1 MLKWL
6 AIGLLS
12 IVGHLGTLPVP
23 ALHMSPLQRFHSHTH
38 WMDWYSLYKR
48 TCALCSAHW
57 LIKVSSE
64 RAREAE
70 EGSREEREHLCDVT
84 PPYFTHNSTSDLY
97 FLKRL
102 NHWSEQASQSQR
114 KVRFFRRRG
123 KKLAALCCFF
133 WIQYCLVVT
142 ELWCCCVLGCSTHF
156 LRYFFP
162 IDALNGFATTA
173 EAGWVFIYIRL

>member
-23 ALHMSPLQRFHSHTH
+23 ALHMSPVQRFHSHTH

-70 EGSREEREHLCDVT
+70 EGSREEREHLCNVT

-142 ELWCCCVLGCSTHF
+142 ELWCCSVLECSTHF

-173 EAGWVFIYIRL
+173 EAGWVFKYIRL